1 MLWAI
6 IVVLLVL
13 WALGLALDLSLPPLS
28 SRMRRRIPTSATH
41 LPERWALFTLIV
53 LGESVVAVAVG
64 VSGSSWK
71 LSSATAAVLGFAS
84 VAAMWWLYFDRQAD
98 TVLRGSTMSVVV
110 YSYAHIPLLIG
121 LAATSAGLRLL
132 IDGAGRSRL
141 GAGASAAFVGGVV
154 LYVLALVG
162 TRSVTVGGSRR
173 TGVSLK
179 LDRTCT
185 RTPWLRNSARMT
197 RLRLATPAFAAA

>member
-1 MLWAI
+1 
-6 IVVLLVL
+6 
-13 WALGLALDLSLPPLS
+13 
-28 SRMRRRIPTSATH
+28 
-41 LPERWALFTLIV
+41 
-53 LGESVVAVAVG
+53 
-64 VSGSSWK
+64 
-71 LSSATAAVLGFAS
+71 
-84 VAAMWWLYFDRQAD
+84 MWWLYFDRQAD

-179 LDRTCT
+179 L
-185 RTPWLRNSARMT
+185 
-197 RLRLATPAFAAA
+197 AFAAALVVLVLAQRWLPPAALAAATALVLAALVVAERALTSESI